1 MYNILIFGDSISAGR
16 KIEKIKS
23 WPCLLAQFFDSKD
36 KDFTLVHNL
45 SIPGDS
51 TNEVIERFDVE
62 ARARCRKIYEDDH
75 TSIIFAIGINDTK
88 ILNSKNNVV
97 TKINNFRE
105 NINHLFKEASK
116 YTDHI
121 IFIGLTPV
129 DESRTLPLGN
139 VYFSNE
145 KIKNYNE
152 VIKEECQNKNI
163 IFIDMLSDWLKTNYI
178 ELLTDDGLHPNEKGH
193 RKIYDKVKRLYK

>member
-88 ILNSKNNVV
+88 GLNSKNNVV